1 MDAKTMIV
9 NKVITKT
16 EQVYL
21 SDALD
26 FSSFDKTKLNLITAP
41 CGSGKTVA
49 AFKTIPQ
56 YLNIEP
62 QHCLILINVNA
73 AADDFVA
80 HDYAEY
86 LITKEGREWFSDFDF
101 TTIQK
106 PIVMTYAA
114 FGAQIKRNPNFCE
127 SYDYIVCD
135 EIHCL
140 NQYIGMSR
148 TQLYK
153 RYPQANP
160 WEINDF
166 LRATCLTYIALETI
180 ITTISKGN
188 KWFFALTATPSQL
201 YKGYLSDLGAIVN
214 EVIFSSKLHAY
225 ETFSTFEYDD
235 IEPILR
241 MLVPENRKRLFY
253 FTTIKEL
260 IKAKQILL
268 ECGRKAE
275 ALWSLN
281 ASESLSKEAKTTRD
295 YILREHKLPEDVQD
309 LLINGAYE
317 TGISIK
323 DNNVQEVYIHTSN
336 PDTRIQ
342 ARNRLR
348 QNIQVVGYY
357 NKNLK
362 KSRARYK
369 THITTPTITIPNNY
383 LNKNLTVD
391 DKNKLIEEINC
402 DKKWPTLKRLLIEQ
416 GRYDVKD
423 VKNNTKKYSII
434 TEK

>member
-1 MDAKTMIV
+1 
-9 NKVITKT
+9 
-16 EQVYL
+16 
-21 SDALD
+21 
-26 FSSFDKTKLNLITAP
+26 
-41 CGSGKTVA
+41 
-49 AFKTIPQ
+49 
-56 YLNIEP
+56 
-62 QHCLILINVNA
+62 
-73 AADDFVA
+73 
-80 HDYAEY
+80 
-86 LITKEGREWFSDFDF
+86 
-101 TTIQK
+101 
-106 PIVMTYAA
+106 MTYAA

-127 SYDYIVCD
+127 QYDYIVCD

-148 TQLYK
+148 SQLYK

-180 ITTISKGN
+180 IVEISKGN

-201 YKGYLSDLGAIVN
+201 YKSYLSDLGAIVN

-281 ASESLSKEAKTTRD
+281 ASESLSREAITTRD

-323 DNNVQEVYIHTSN
+323 DKDVQEVYIHTSN

-369 THITTPTITIPNNY
+369 THSTTPVITIPNVY
-383 LNKNLTVD
+383 LNKELGT
-391 DKNKLIEEINC
+391 E
-402 DKKWPTLKRLLIEQ
+402 DKKDI
-416 GRYDVKD
+416 
-423 VKNNTKKYSII
+423 S
-434 TEK
+434 